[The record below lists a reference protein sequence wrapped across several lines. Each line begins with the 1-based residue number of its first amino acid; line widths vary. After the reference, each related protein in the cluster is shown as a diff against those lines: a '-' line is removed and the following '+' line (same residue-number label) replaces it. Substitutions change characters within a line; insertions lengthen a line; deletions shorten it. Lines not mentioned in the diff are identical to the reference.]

1 MFQHPGGN
9 WPVGHMRRLSLRAA
23 KGGDAAG
30 DARVTEREGRGRESV
45 CEYMCSRIT
54 NLILQM
60 DPKTWKQWNIWNA
73 AAYIMP
79 MVETRG
85 GTDGN
90 IVRADPY
97 SPKARR
103 REGCRG
109 SGKAGKRGE
118 SGSRQSW
125 ADERAAKHAPGTTR
139 SRARRGRRT
148 VPVHSNRVQMLRISI
163 FRFFRRDNPPSRCDR

>member
-1 MFQHPGGN
+1 
-9 WPVGHMRRLSLRAA
+9 MRRLSLSALSERWRC
-23 KGGDAAG
+23 GGK
-30 DARVTEREGRGRESV
+30 REGDGVTRGGEGGGGYEYVHAYV

-79 MVETRG
+79 AVETRG

-103 REGCRG
+103 REGKG
-109 SGKAGKRGE
+109 GE
-118 SGSRQSW
+118 SGSRQGR
-125 ADERAAKHAPGTTR
+125 AGERQNMLL
-139 SRARRGRRT
+139 ARQEVARGGRRT
-148 VPVHSNRVQMLRISI
+148 VPVAFESRANPANKRSLVSSAKTI
-163 FRFFRRDNPPSRCDR
+163 FPQD